1 LIEQA
6 RFVKDE
12 IATGPENT
20 RAARH
25 PLLIRHRAC
34 GLMAHEAAALP
45 RRETGDPTMLRTA
58 LLSPLALALAAAP
71 ALAQDPASCGTV
83 RFSDPGWTDITATN
97 GVAIALLQ
105 GLGYTP
111 QVSTL
116 SVPVGYEA
124 LKNGDT
130 DVFLGNW
137 MPAQQ
142 KFRDDLDASGTIQEL
157 VQNLEGAKF
166 TLAVTDAA
174 ADLGIQDFADLDA
187 HKDAFQGK
195 IYGIEPGAPANQ
207 TIQGM
212 IEADKFGLGDW
223 ELVESSEQGMLAQVA
238 RNDAAKTPSV
248 FLAWAPHPMN
258 VKLAITYLSGGDEE
272 FGPDYGGAT
281 VHTLARNEWVEA
293 CPNVAKLFTQLTFT
307 VDQENLLMGK
317 ILDDGMDATDAA
329 KGWIGENA
337 ETVATWLDGVT
348 TLDGKPGAEAVMAS
362 VK

>member
-1 LIEQA
+1 
-6 RFVKDE
+6 
-12 IATGPENT
+12 
-20 RAARH
+20 
-25 PLLIRHRAC
+25 
-34 GLMAHEAAALP
+34 MS
-45 RRETGDPTMLRTA
+45 RTA
-58 LLSPLALALAAAP
+58 LLPSLALALIAAAP
-71 ALAQDPASCGTV
+71 ALADDPASCGTV

-97 GVAIALLQ
+97 GVATALLQ

-111 QVSTL
+111 DLRTL

-130 DVFLGNW
+130 DLFLGNW

-142 KFRDDLDASGTIQEL
+142 KFRDDLDASGRTEEL
-157 VQNLEGAKF
+157 VQNLTGAKF
-166 TLAVTDAA
+166 TLAVTAAA
-174 ADLGIQDFADLDA
+174 ADLGVQDFADLDG

-207 TIQGM
+207 TIQAM

-223 ELVESSEQGMLAQVA
+223 ELVESSEQGMLAQVQ
-238 RNDAAKTPSV
+238 RNDAAGQPSV

-258 VKLAITYLSGGDEE
+258 VALDITYLSGGDEE

-281 VHTLARNEWVEA
+281 VHTLARKEWAAA
-293 CPNVAKLFTQLTFT
+293 CPNAARLFGQLVFT
-307 VDQENLLMGK
+307 VEMENLLMGK
-317 ILDDGMDATDAA
+317 ILHEGMDPTQAA
-329 KGWIGENA
+329 KGWIAENPDA
-337 ETVATWLDGVT
+337 VAAWLDGVT